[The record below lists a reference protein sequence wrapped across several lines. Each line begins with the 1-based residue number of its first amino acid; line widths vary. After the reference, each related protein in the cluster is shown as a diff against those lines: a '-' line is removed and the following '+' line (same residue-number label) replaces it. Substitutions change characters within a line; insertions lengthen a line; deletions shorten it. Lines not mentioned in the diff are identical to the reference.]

1 MKQFLVIAVSIL
13 FIASCSK
20 NENDNVPGV
29 WIRLENKTSVV
40 LESAR
45 VGDAVYGNI
54 ESSSVSDY
62 QLVTTPIYAGY
73 CTFELGGHLT
83 GAGYGICGTPPMPPP
98 LKNGYY
104 TFRVEPAQ
112 GYFTVVIR

>member
-1 MKQFLVIAVSIL
+1 MKQLLIFVATVLFLS
-13 FIASCSK
+13 SCSK
-20 NENDNVPGV
+20 NENDNAPGV
-29 WIRLENKTSVV
+29 WIRIENKTSIV

-45 VGDAVYGNI
+45 VGDAVFGDVASTN
-54 ESSSVSDY
+54 VTDY
-62 QLVTTPIYAGY
+62 QLVTTPIYAGF
-73 CTFELGGHLT
+73 CSFEIDGQLT